1 MWNFHVDDSDKGIYD
16 MILGRDLLTEFGLN
30 LVLSVDSIEADDGP
44 LKLLTAPMFDLG
56 IY

>member
-44 LKLLTAPMFDLG
+44 LKLPTAPMFDLG